1 MSLKICILSSGSS
14 GNSIYI
20 ASDKTKLLIDAGL
33 NAKQIT
39 LRLEK
44 IGVNLKDINAICIS
58 HEHGDHTK
66 AINLIHNKYQIP
78 IYTNFLTKNALV
90 KNEKFEKINF
100 KIFETGSIF

>member
-58 HEHGDHTK
+58 HEHGDHTLFGK
-66 AINLIHNKYQIP
+66 MDSKIRYDDE
-78 IYTNFLTKNALV
+78 TN
-90 KNEKFEKINF
+90 
-100 KIFETGSIF
+100 